1 MEIERSERIND
12 AVQRLA
18 DAAAQISLAV
28 QDVNELAGQL
38 SEEDITPE
46 TRLHWQGFV
55 DALTQAL
62 ETARLMLDAL
72 PKTN

>member
-1 MEIERSERIND
+1 MERSERIKD
-12 AVQRLA
+12 AVRRLA
-18 DAAAQISLAV
+18 EAAAQISLAV
-28 QDVNELAGQL
+28 QDVIELVGPL
-38 SEEDITPE
+38 SDDDRTPE

-55 DALTQAL
+55 GALTEAL